1 VFGLLYLA
9 FLTNAADWRYGFV
22 DDLLG
27 YLVYPERVLQ
37 EGSLGRDPFNYRRT
51 SAGLTGG
58 GYLYALFRA
67 ALPLQQSRLA
77 DVGVGSACLLLLLAG
92 HARTQGLRGARLAGV
107 LLVGLAVV
115 AFSPLIN
122 NTPETLGKALLLGLL
137 RLLFMLPANTASVR
151 RGLACAP
158 LVLAIIG
165 LKTSFLPEAAAGF
178 LAYYAALASR
188 RSVCNLFVEAAAT
201 AAALLVLMLP
211 WMIVSH
217 EVADTFWY
225 PLLGRGTIS
234 GDETAGFAAPL
245 PYMRESGRLLI
256 VLAPAL
262 LVSASV
268 WRSPALQEQRVFLI
282 ALALTTTT
290 LLLISQFKLTVFGY
304 RYGTRVLPRRC
315 CSTCQ
320 SPEVAA

>member
-1 VFGLLYLA
+1 MFALGLIYLAGVLAALAFYGRWFLRLLLPQLRMDAGLAIAFGIAVYLALCGLLELGSWASRPLLLGFVVAGALGFAVSLARDRNVAPPQWLAAGSFNVSAGAVTAFAVFGLLYLA

-165 LKTSFLPEAAAGF
+165 LKTSFLPEAAPGSWPTMLRWRAGVRS
-178 LAYYAALASR
+178 ATCSSR
-188 RSVCNLFVEAAAT
+188 
-201 AAALLVLMLP
+201 P
-211 WMIVSH
+211 
-217 EVADTFWY
+217 
-225 PLLGRGTIS
+225 
-234 GDETAGFAAPL
+234 
-245 PYMRESGRLLI
+245 
-256 VLAPAL
+256 
-262 LVSASV
+262 
-268 WRSPALQEQRVFLI
+268 QRP
-282 ALALTTTT
+282 
-290 LLLISQFKLTVFGY
+290 Q
-304 RYGTRVLPRRC
+304 RRC
-315 CSTCQ
+315 WS
-320 SPEVAA
+320 